1 MRYDSYGLAVVY
13 DTKRWA
19 MPTTPMTTGPSL
31 DERRRELRMTIPQLA
46 RRSGISTATVA
57 RVLRGE
63 PTVAMGH
70 ACAVANALGMQVGLS
85 PRVSVDSLLRQA
97 AHTKAQRAVALV
109 QATSSLEGQGLSRH
123 EFDAM
128 VERTARELQAAGG
141 KTLWAD

>member
-1 MRYDSYGLAVVY
+1 
-13 DTKRWA
+13 
-19 MPTTPMTTGPSL
+19 MTTGPSL

-46 RRSGISTATVA
+46 RRSGISPATVT

-70 ACAVANALGMQVGLS
+70 TCAVADALGMQVGLR

-97 AHTKAQRAVALV
+97 AHMKAKRAAALV
-109 QATSSLEGQGLSRH
+109 QATSALEGQGLSRQQ
-123 EFDAM
+123 FDAM
-128 VERTARELQAAGG
+128 VKRTARELQAAGG

>member
-1 MRYDSYGLAVVY
+1 MAANIQS
-13 DTKRWA
+13 
-19 MPTTPMTTGPSL
+19 PTSHL

-70 ACAVANALGMQVGLS
+70 VCAVADALGMQVWVR
-85 PRVSVDSLLRQA
+85 PRLSVDSLVRRA
-97 AHTKAQRAVALV
+97 AKAKARRAAALV
-109 QATSSLEGQGLSRH
+109 QATSALEAQGLSRH
-123 EFDAM
+123 QFDAM
-128 VERTARELQAAGG
+128 VDRTARELQAAGG

>member
-1 MRYDSYGLAVVY
+1 MAA
-13 DTKRWA
+13 TTQP
-19 MPTTPMTTGPSL
+19 PTIHL

-70 ACAVANALGMQVGLS
+70 VCAVADALGMQVGVRPRLS
-85 PRVSVDSLLRQA
+85 AAALVRGAAKAKARRVA
-97 AHTKAQRAVALV
+97 ALV
-109 QATSSLEGQGLSRH
+109 QATSALEAQGLSKH
-123 EFDAM
+123 QFDAM
-128 VERTARELQAAGG
+128 VDRTARELLAAGG

>member
-1 MRYDSYGLAVVY
+1 MNFESYTPILRSVMAA
-13 DTKRWA
+13 TIHS
-19 MPTTPMTTGPSL
+19 PTNHL

-70 ACAVANALGMQVGLS
+70 VCAVADALGMQVGVRPLL
-85 PRVSVDSLLRQA
+85 SVDTLVRRA
-97 AHTKAQRAVALV
+97 AKAKARRAAALV
-109 QATSSLEGQGLSRH
+109 QATSALEAQGLSKH
-123 EFDAM
+123 QFDAM
-128 VERTARELQAAGG
+128 VDRTARELQAAAG

>member
-1 MRYDSYGLAVVY
+1 MSA
-13 DTKRWA
+13 TA
-19 MPTTPMTTGPSL
+19 ITTGASL

-70 ACAVANALGMQVGLS
+70 VCAVAEALGMQVGLR

-97 AHTKAQRAVALV
+97 ARRKAKRAAELV
-109 QATSSLEGQGLSRH
+109 QATSAIEGQGLSRH
-123 EFDAM
+123 QFDAM
-128 VERTARELQAAGG
+128 VNRTARELQAARGRN
-141 KTLWAD
+141 

>member
-1 MRYDSYGLAVVY
+1 MAATIHS
-13 DTKRWA
+13 
-19 MPTTPMTTGPSL
+19 PTNHL

-70 ACAVANALGMQVGLS
+70 VCAVADALGMQVGVR
-85 PRVSVDSLLRQA
+85 PRLSVDTLVRQA
-97 AHTKAQRAVALV
+97 AKTKARRAAALV
-109 QATSSLEGQGLSRH
+109 QATSALEAQGLSRH
-123 EFDAM
+123 QFDAM
-128 VERTARELQAAGG
+128 VDRTTRELQAAAG